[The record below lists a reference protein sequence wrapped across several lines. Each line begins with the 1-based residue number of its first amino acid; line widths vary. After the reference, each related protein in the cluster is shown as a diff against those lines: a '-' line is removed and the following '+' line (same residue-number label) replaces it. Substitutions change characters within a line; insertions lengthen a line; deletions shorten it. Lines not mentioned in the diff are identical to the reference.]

1 MTLKVDRRVQKT
13 RQILQQ
19 AIVELVVEK
28 GFESIKVQDI
38 LDKANIGRTTFYAH
52 YQDKGELLHAC
63 FEEVHAIFEQY
74 LVGLSESSGNLRV
87 TKINSEFTGRLFRFA
102 ERNAQL
108 FKALLKHQDLSV
120 FINYS
125 FVVHL
130 NQPVKNWLVREKNCS
145 IPSEIVIHYFISAFF
160 GVLKW
165 WVNHDMPC
173 TAEEIDGYFKQLA
186 IPTLKSI

>member
-74 LVGLSESSGNLRV
+74 LVGL
-87 TKINSEFTGRLFRFA
+87 
-102 ERNAQL
+102 
-108 FKALLKHQDLSV
+108 
-120 FINYS
+120 
-125 FVVHL
+125 
-130 NQPVKNWLVREKNCS
+130 
-145 IPSEIVIHYFISAFF
+145 
-160 GVLKW
+160 
-165 WVNHDMPC
+165 
-173 TAEEIDGYFKQLA
+173 
-186 IPTLKSI
+186 